1 MQATLFVLLIIQ
13 IAFAKEFSR
22 TKVLQ
27 ASDNI
32 TLDYE
37 VADGMFL
44 FKLSAL
50 ANKATQL
57 GIIFSEGVRLQK
69 I

>member
-57 GIIFSEGVRLQK
+57 GMIFSEGVRLQK